1 MADPNISEI
10 ATTTL
15 ENRTGDLADNV
26 TRNNALLTRLSKRG
40 NIKPVDGGRVIRQ
53 EIEWDNNLTYRR
65 YSGYDALNIS
75 PSTTFSSAE
84 FNYAQ
89 AAVAISISGLEM
101 LQNAGTEQIIDL
113 LASRISNAERT
124 MRNMISL
131 DIYSDG
137 TADGSKQIGGLQA
150 IVPIDPTTGTVGGI
164 NRATAQNTF
173 WRNQRYR
180 ATTDGGAA
188 MTNAN
193 IQTYMNRLWYLC
205 VRGADQPGFIV
216 ADNTAYRLYEES
228 LQAIQRIGAPDMADA
243 GFQTLKFKN
252 ADVVLDGGY
261 QGSASLP
268 SGYSTGGAP
277 SSTMYFLNTY
287 YIFFRPHRKRNMVPL
302 DPERF
307 ATNQDAMV
315 KLIGFAGNMTGSN
328 FFLQGILNNS

>member
-15 ENRTGDLADNV
+15 ESRTGELADNV
-26 TRNNALLTRLSKRG
+26 TRNNALLRQLEKRG
-40 NIKPVDGGRVIRQ
+40 NLRYVDGGRVIRQ
-53 EIEWDNNLTYRR
+53 EIEWDNNLSYRR

-89 AAVAISISGLEM
+89 AAVAVSMSGLEM
-101 LQNAGTEQIIDL
+101 IQNAGEEELIEL
-113 LASRISNAERT
+113 LTARIENAERT

-131 DIYSDG
+131 DVYSDG
-137 TADGSKQIGGLQA
+137 TADGGKQLGGLQA

-180 ATTDGGAA
+180 AVTDGGAA
-188 MTNAN
+188 MTSAN
-193 IQTYMNRLWYLC
+193 ITTYMNRLWYTT
-205 VRGADQPGFIV
+205 VRGNDAPKLII
-216 ADNTAYRLYEES
+216 ADNTAFRLYEES
-228 LQAIQRIGAPDMADA
+228 LQAIQRIGSPDQADA
-243 GFQTLKFKN
+243 GFQTLLYKG
-252 ADVVLDGGY
+252 VPVMLDGGY

-277 SSTMYFLNTY
+277 SSTMYFLNLDY
-287 YIFFRPHRKRNMVPL
+287 LFFRPHRKRHFVPL
-302 DPERF
+302 DPDRF

-315 KLIGFAGNMTGSN
+315 KLIGFAGQLTGSN

>member
-10 ATTTL
+10 ATVTL
-15 ENRTGDLADNV
+15 ESRTGELADNV
-26 TRNNALLTRLSKRG
+26 TRNNALLARLSKRG
-40 NIKPVDGGRVIRQ
+40 NVKPVDGGRVIRQ
-53 EIEWDNNLTYRR
+53 EIEWDNNLTYKR
-65 YSGYDALNIS
+65 YSGYDSLNIS
-75 PSTTFSSAE
+75 PSTVFSSAE

-101 LQNAGTEQIIDL
+101 LQNAGEEAIIDL

-124 MRNMISL
+124 MRNMVSY

-150 IVPIDPTTGTVGGI
+150 LVPIDPTTGIVGGI

-188 MTNAN
+188 MTSAN

-205 VRGADQPGFIV
+205 VRGADQPKFIV
-216 ADNTAYRLYEES
+216 ADNTSYRLYEES
-228 LQAIQRIGAPDMADA
+228 LQAIQRIGSPDTADA
-243 GFQTLKFKN
+243 GFQTLKFKS

-277 SSTMYFLNTY
+277 SSTMYFLNTDY
-287 YIFFRPHRKRNMVPL
+287 LFFRPHRKRNMVPL
-302 DPERF
+302 DPDRF